1 MRGSQSLEQRL
12 AVYSARRPRAGTRA
26 AFERMPRQG
35 LRSRLDARLDEAIA
49 IFELDRLLYDIE
61 VDAQQEWLA
70 RLVDFDAY
78 YAERA
83 GAGGGPSAP
92 PVR

>member
-1 MRGSQSLEQRL
+1 MQGSQSLEQRL
-12 AVYSARRPRAGTRA
+12 AAYSARRPRPGTRA

-35 LRSRLDARLDEAIA
+35 LRSRLDERLDAAIA

-70 RLVDFDAY
+70 RLVAFDAY
-78 YAERA
+78 CARRDA
-83 GAGGGPSAP
+83 AGGGASAP